1 LDDLRV
7 ALIGYGMAGATFH
20 APVIAAT
27 PGLRLA
33 TIVTSNAERAEAAR
47 ALYPGVEI
55 LPRAE
60 ALWERAGRHELV
72 VVAAHNRA
80 HVPLGLAAIAAGL
93 PVVIDKPV
101 APGGEDAA
109 RLDAAARAADV
120 PVVPF
125 HNRRWDGDFLTLR
138 GLLSAGALGDVMRYE
153 SRFERWRPAPR
164 PGARRE
170 QPGRDEAGGV
180 LFDLGTHLI
189 DQALALFGPVAAVYA
204 EIETRQPHLEVDDD
218 AFLALTHA
226 SGVHSHL
233 WASHVAADRGPRLRV
248 LGSRAAYVKHG
259 LDLQASQ
266 LQAGMRPGEAG
277 FGEESQDAWGALRAA
292 EQSRPVP
299 TEPGNYVG
307 FYAGAAAT
315 VRNGTVPPVTIDDAI
330 HGLQIIEAAVV
341 SARWGRVVRLAGAP
355 SVGEGRRP

>member
-1 LDDLRV
+1 M
-7 ALIGYGMAGATFH
+7 ALIGYGLAGATFH

-33 TIVTSNAERAEAAR
+33 TVVTSNAERAEAAR
-47 ALYPGVEI
+47 AGYGGVEI
-55 LPRAE
+55 LPAAE
-60 ALWERAGRHELV
+60 ALWAQADRHDLV

-101 APGGEDAA
+101 APGSEGAE
-109 RLDAAARAADV
+109 RLGAAARAARL
-120 PVVPF
+120 PAVPF

-138 GLLSAGALGDVMRYE
+138 RLLSADELGDVVRYE
-153 SRFERWRPAPR
+153 SRFERWRPTRR

-170 QPGRDEAGGV
+170 QPGPDEAGGV
-180 LFDLGTHLI
+180 LFDLGSHLI

-204 EIETRQPHLEVDDD
+204 EIETRQAGLDVDDD
-218 AFLALTHA
+218 AFVALTHT
-226 SGVHSHL
+226 SGVRSHL
-233 WASHVAADRGPRLRV
+233 WASHMAADRGPRLRV

-259 LDLQASQ
+259 MDVQAFQ

-277 FGEESQDAWGALRAA
+277 FGEESQDAWGALRAG

-299 TEPGNYVG
+299 TERGNYAS
-307 FYAGAAAT
+307 FYAGVAAS
-315 VRNGTVPPVTIDDAI
+315 VRHGSAPPVSLNDAI
-330 HGLQIIEAAVV
+330 HGLRIIEAAFE
-341 SARWGRVVRLAGAP
+341 SSRAARITRPTGAP
-355 SVGEGRRP
+355 RDGGDQEYLR